1 MWLPW
6 PWHGDGGRMLN
17 CTERAVC
24 IWWFGVWK
32 AEGISRL
39 HCIKSPLKRY
49 GGPVDADL
57 QVCDHAI
64 RQSCS
69 HHATFPSS
77 SSQSVAGSDWFTE
90 VCAALPL
97 LSCHVCLVML
107 VWCVNGAHR
116 QAGSRIL
123 DTRIYTPPPVT
134 HVNLD
139 PAWGARP
146 QQLLT
151 YVHWCWIVF
160 PFLADFC

>member
-1 MWLPW
+1 MDWRENVEHYCRICMYLMNLYLFDKQQRGFLVFVALSLW
-6 PWHGDGGRMLN
+6 
-17 CTERAVC
+17 
-24 IWWFGVWK
+24 
-32 AEGISRL
+32 
-39 HCIKSPLKRY
+39 RY

-77 SSQSVAGSDWFTE
+77 SQSVAGSDWFTE

-97 LSCHVCLVML
+97 LSCHVCLVMS

-139 PAWGARP
+139 PAWDARP
-146 QQLLT
+146 QQLIT
-151 YVHWCWIVF
+151 YVH
-160 PFLADFC
+160 